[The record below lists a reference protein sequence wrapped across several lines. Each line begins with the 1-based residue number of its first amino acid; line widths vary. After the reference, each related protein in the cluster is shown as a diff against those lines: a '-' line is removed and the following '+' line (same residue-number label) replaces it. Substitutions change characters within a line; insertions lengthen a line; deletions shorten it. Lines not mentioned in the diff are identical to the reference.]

1 MHPSVKLD
9 RHDWLQ
15 GVLLGAAFG
24 TVVLGVGSRWAMHEM
39 ALLQGQPG
47 GFTAGGTMTVIFMG
61 AVSGVVGALA
71 LLATRT
77 WLRAHRLTRSVI
89 YWAFL
94 IAISLRGL
102 KPIDADR
109 LLLFM
114 PFVLLYGA
122 GLQYAACRRA
132 ERRRAERRHAGLG
145 PLTFQRSG

>member
-61 AVSGVVGALA
+61 AVSGVVGALV

-77 WLRAHRLTRSVI
+77 WLRAYRLTRNAI

-102 KPIDADR
+102 NPIDADR

-114 PFVLLYGA
+114 PLVLLYGA
-122 GLQYAACRRA
+122 ALQYAACRRA
-132 ERRRAERRHAGLG
+132 ERRHAGLG
-145 PLTFQRSG
+145 QLTFQRSG